1 MPMIQLVNLYK
12 SFNGNPVLRG
22 VSLAI
27 QKGELLALIGRSG
40 IGKSVLLK
48 HIVGLIQPDS
58 GTVLINN
65 IDINRLRGKQLI
77 EIRKQFGFLF
87 QGGALFDSMT
97 VYDNVAFPLRE
108 RTKLSETQIRER
120 VFNELEEMGL
130 KNDWNKFPA
139 ELSGGMRKRT
149 ALARA
154 MVMDPSIML
163 FDEPTTGLDPIIGQT
178 ILDYIQQCHQK
189 IKFTGVI
196 VTHEV
201 PKVFNIV
208 QQVAMIHQGEIIACG
223 SPDEL
228 QKQNNPIFDQ
238 FITGDITGPVQYI

>member
-1 MPMIQLVNLYK
+1 MIEIKNLYR
-12 SFNGNPVLRG
+12 SFNGNPVLKGISLNIRRG
-22 VSLAI
+22 D
-27 QKGELLALIGRSG
+27 LLALIGRSG

-48 HIVGLIQPDS
+48 HVVGLMQPDS
-58 GTVLINN
+58 GTIFINKT
-65 IDINRLRGKQLI
+65 DIHRLRGKKLT
-77 EIRKQFGFLF
+77 EIREQFGFLF

-97 VYDNVAFPLRE
+97 VYDNVAFPMRE
-108 RTKLSETQIRER
+108 KTNFSEAQIRDR
-120 VFNELEEMGL
+120 VFHELEEMGL
-130 KNDWNKFPA
+130 KNDGKKFPA
-139 ELSGGMRKRT
+139 ELSGGMRKRA

-154 MVMDPSIML
+154 LVMEPAIML

-178 ILDYIQQCHQK
+178 ILDYIQQCHQRL
-189 IKFTGVI
+189 KFTGMI

-228 QKQNNPIFDQ
+228 QKLNNPIFEQ
-238 FITGDITGPVQYI
+238 FIKGDIKGPIQYI

>member
-1 MPMIQLVNLYK
+1 M
-12 SFNGNPVLRG
+12 
-22 VSLAI
+22 
-27 QKGELLALIGRSG
+27 
-40 IGKSVLLK
+40 
-48 HIVGLIQPDS
+48 QPDS
-58 GTVLINN
+58 GTILINN
-65 IDINRLRGKQLI
+65 TDINRLRGIQLT

-97 VYDNVAFPLRE
+97 VYDNVAFPMRE
-108 RTKLSETQIRER
+108 KTNLSEAQIKDR
-120 VFNELEEMGL
+120 VFHELEQMGL
-130 KNDWNKFPA
+130 KNDWKKFPA
-139 ELSGGMRKRT
+139 ELSGGMRKRA

-154 MVMDPSIML
+154 LVMDPAIML

-178 ILDYIQQCHQK
+178 ILDYIQQCHQRL
-189 IKFTGVI
+189 KFTGMI

-228 QKQNNPIFDQ
+228 QKLNNPVFEQ
-238 FITGDITGPVQYI
+238 FIKGDIKGPIQYI

>member
-1 MPMIQLVNLYK
+1 MIEIINLYR
-12 SFNGNPVLRG
+12 SFNGTPVLKG
-22 VSLAI
+22 VSLKI
-27 QKGELLALIGRSG
+27 GKGELLALIGRSG

-48 HIVGLIQPDS
+48 HVVGLMQPDS
-58 GTVLINN
+58 GTILINN
-65 IDINRLRGKQLI
+65 TDINRLRGIQLT

-97 VYDNVAFPLRE
+97 VYDNVAFPMRE
-108 RTKLSETQIRER
+108 KTKMSEAQIKDR
-120 VFNELEEMGL
+120 VFRELEQMGL
-130 KNDWNKFPA
+130 KNDWKKFPA
-139 ELSGGMRKRT
+139 ELSGGMRKRA

-154 MVMDPSIML
+154 LVMDPAIML

-178 ILDYIQQCHQK
+178 ILDYIQQCHQRL
-189 IKFTGVI
+189 KFTGMI

-208 QQVAMIHQGEIIACG
+208 QQVAMIHQGEIIAYG

-228 QKQNNPIFDQ
+228 QKLNNPIFEQ
-238 FITGDITGPVQYI
+238 FIKGDINGPIQYI

>member
-1 MPMIQLVNLYK
+1 MIEIINLYR
-12 SFNGNPVLRG
+12 SFNGTPVLKG
-22 VSLAI
+22 VSLKI
-27 QKGELLALIGRSG
+27 GKGELLALIGRSG

-48 HIVGLIQPDS
+48 HVVGLMQPDS
-58 GTVLINN
+58 GTILINN
-65 IDINRLRGKQLI
+65 TDINRLRGIQLT

-97 VYDNVAFPLRE
+97 VYDNVAFPMRE
-108 RTKLSETQIRER
+108 KTKLGEAQIKDR
-120 VFNELEEMGL
+120 VFHELEQMGL
-130 KNDWNKFPA
+130 KNDWKKFPA
-139 ELSGGMRKRT
+139 ELSGGMRKRA

-154 MVMDPSIML
+154 LVMDPAIML

-178 ILDYIQQCHQK
+178 ILDYIQQCHQRL
-189 IKFTGVI
+189 KFTGMI

-223 SPDEL
+223 SPVEL
-228 QKQNNPIFDQ
+228 QKLNNPIFEQ
-238 FITGDITGPVQYI
+238 FIKGDINGPIQYI

>member
-1 MPMIQLVNLYK
+1 MPMIELVNLYK

-22 VSLAI
+22 ISLVI

-65 IDINRLRGKQLI
+65 IDINQLRGKQLI

-108 RTKLSETQIRER
+108 RTKLSETQIRDR

-130 KNDWNKFPA
+130 QNDWNKFPA

-178 ILDYIQQCHQK
+178 ILDYIQQCHQR

-208 QQVAMIHQGEIIACG
+208 QQVAMIHQGKIIVSG
-223 SPDEL
+223 NPDEL
-228 QKQNNPIFDQ
+228 QKLNNPIFDQ
-238 FITGDITGPVQYI
+238 FIKGDITGPVQYI

>member
-1 MPMIQLVNLYK
+1 MIEIINLYR
-12 SFNGNPVLRG
+12 SFNGTPVLKG
-22 VSLAI
+22 VSLKI
-27 QKGELLALIGRSG
+27 GEGELLALIGRSG

-48 HIVGLIQPDS
+48 HVVGLMQPDS
-58 GTVLINN
+58 GTILINN
-65 IDINRLRGKQLI
+65 TDINRLRGIQLT

-97 VYDNVAFPLRE
+97 VYDNVAFPMRE
-108 RTKLSETQIRER
+108 KTKMSEAQIKDR
-120 VFNELEEMGL
+120 VFHELEQMGL
-130 KNDWNKFPA
+130 KNDWKKFPA
-139 ELSGGMRKRT
+139 ELSGGMRKRA

-154 MVMDPSIML
+154 LVMDPAIML

-178 ILDYIQQCHQK
+178 ILDYIQQCHQRL
-189 IKFTGVI
+189 KFTGMI

-228 QKQNNPIFDQ
+228 QKLNNPVFEQ
-238 FITGDITGPVQYI
+238 FIKGDIKGPIQYI

>member
-1 MPMIQLVNLYK
+1 MIEIINLYR
-12 SFNGNPVLRG
+12 SFNGTPVLKG
-22 VSLAI
+22 VSLKI
-27 QKGELLALIGRSG
+27 GKGELLALIGRSG

-48 HIVGLIQPDS
+48 HVVGLMQPDS
-58 GTVLINN
+58 GTILINN
-65 IDINRLRGKQLI
+65 TDINRLRGIQLT

-97 VYDNVAFPLRE
+97 VYDNVAFPMRE
-108 RTKLSETQIRER
+108 KTKLGEAQIKDR
-120 VFNELEEMGL
+120 VFHELEEMGL
-130 KNDWNKFPA
+130 KNDWKKFPA
-139 ELSGGMRKRT
+139 ELSGGMRKRA

-154 MVMDPSIML
+154 LVMDPAIML

-178 ILDYIQQCHQK
+178 ILDYIQQCHQRL
-189 IKFTGVI
+189 KFTGMI

-228 QKQNNPIFDQ
+228 QKLNNPIFDQ
-238 FITGDITGPVQYI
+238 FIKGDINGPIQYI

>member
-1 MPMIQLVNLYK
+1 MIEIINLYR
-12 SFNGNPVLRG
+12 SFNGTPVLKG
-22 VSLAI
+22 VSLKI
-27 QKGELLALIGRSG
+27 GKGELLALIGRSG

-48 HIVGLIQPDS
+48 HVVGLMQPDS
-58 GTVLINN
+58 GTILINN
-65 IDINRLRGKQLI
+65 TDINRLRGIQLT

-97 VYDNVAFPLRE
+97 VYDNVAFPMRE
-108 RTKLSETQIRER
+108 KTKLGEAQIKDR
-120 VFNELEEMGL
+120 VFHELEQMGL
-130 KNDWNKFPA
+130 KNDWKKFPA
-139 ELSGGMRKRT
+139 ELSGGMRKRA

-154 MVMDPSIML
+154 LVMDPAIML

-178 ILDYIQQCHQK
+178 ILDYIQQCHQRL
-189 IKFTGVI
+189 KFTGMI

-208 QQVAMIHQGEIIACG
+208 QQVAMIHQGEIIAYG

-228 QKQNNPIFDQ
+228 QKLNNPIFEQ
-238 FITGDITGPVQYI
+238 FIKGDINGPIQYI

>member
-1 MPMIQLVNLYK
+1 MIEIKNLYR
-12 SFNGNPVLRG
+12 SFNGNPVLKGISLNIRRG
-22 VSLAI
+22 D
-27 QKGELLALIGRSG
+27 LLALIGRSG

-48 HIVGLIQPDS
+48 HVVGLMQPDS
-58 GTVLINN
+58 GTIFINN
-65 IDINRLRGKQLI
+65 TDIHRLRGKKLT
-77 EIRKQFGFLF
+77 EIREQFGFLF

-97 VYDNVAFPLRE
+97 VYDNVAFPMRE
-108 RTKLSETQIRER
+108 KTNFSEAQIRDR
-120 VFNELEEMGL
+120 VFHELEEMGL
-130 KNDWNKFPA
+130 KNDGKKFPA
-139 ELSGGMRKRT
+139 ELSGGMRKRA

-154 MVMDPSIML
+154 LVMEPAIML

-178 ILDYIQQCHQK
+178 ILDYIQQCHQRL
-189 IKFTGVI
+189 KFTGMI

-228 QKQNNPIFDQ
+228 QKLNNPIFEQ
-238 FITGDITGPVQYI
+238 FIKGDIKGPIQYI

>member
-1 MPMIQLVNLYK
+1 MIEIINLYR
-12 SFNGNPVLRG
+12 SFNGTPVLKG
-22 VSLAI
+22 VSLKI
-27 QKGELLALIGRSG
+27 GEGELLALIGRSG

-48 HIVGLIQPDS
+48 HVVGLMQPDS
-58 GTVLINN
+58 GTILINN
-65 IDINRLRGKQLI
+65 TDINRLRGIQLT

-97 VYDNVAFPLRE
+97 VYDNVAFPMRE
-108 RTKLSETQIRER
+108 KTNLSEAQIKDR
-120 VFNELEEMGL
+120 VFHELEQMGL
-130 KNDWNKFPA
+130 KNDWKKFPA
-139 ELSGGMRKRT
+139 ELSGGMRKRA

-154 MVMDPSIML
+154 LVMDPAIML

-178 ILDYIQQCHQK
+178 ILDYIQQCHQRL
-189 IKFTGVI
+189 KFTGMI

-208 QQVAMIHQGEIIACG
+208 QQVAMIHQGGIIACG

-228 QKQNNPIFDQ
+228 QKLNNPVFEQ
-238 FITGDITGPVQYI
+238 FIKGDIKGPIQYI

>member
-1 MPMIQLVNLYK
+1 MIEIINLYR
-12 SFNGNPVLRG
+12 SFNGTPVLKG
-22 VSLAI
+22 VSLKI
-27 QKGELLALIGRSG
+27 GKGELLALIGRSG

-48 HIVGLIQPDS
+48 HVVGLMQPDS
-58 GTVLINN
+58 GTILINN
-65 IDINRLRGKQLI
+65 TDINRLRGIQLT

-97 VYDNVAFPLRE
+97 VYDNVAFPMRE
-108 RTKLSETQIRER
+108 KTNLSEAQIKDR
-120 VFNELEEMGL
+120 VFHELEQMGL
-130 KNDWNKFPA
+130 KNDWKKFPA
-139 ELSGGMRKRT
+139 ELSGGMRKRA

-154 MVMDPSIML
+154 LVMDPAIML

-178 ILDYIQQCHQK
+178 ILDYIQQCHQRL
-189 IKFTGVI
+189 KFTGMI

-228 QKQNNPIFDQ
+228 QKLNNPVFEQ
-238 FITGDITGPVQYI
+238 FIKGDIKGPIQYI

>member
-1 MPMIQLVNLYK
+1 MIEIINLYR
-12 SFNGNPVLRG
+12 SFNGTPVLKG
-22 VSLAI
+22 VSLKI
-27 QKGELLALIGRSG
+27 GKGELLALIGRSG

-48 HIVGLIQPDS
+48 HVVGLMQPDS
-58 GTVLINN
+58 GTILINN
-65 IDINRLRGKQLI
+65 TDINRLRGIQLT

-97 VYDNVAFPLRE
+97 VYDNVAFPMRE
-108 RTKLSETQIRER
+108 KTKLGEAQIKDR
-120 VFNELEEMGL
+120 VFHELEQMGL
-130 KNDWNKFPA
+130 KNDWKKFPA
-139 ELSGGMRKRT
+139 ELSGGMRKRA

-154 MVMDPSIML
+154 LVMDPAIML

-178 ILDYIQQCHQK
+178 ILDYIQQCHQRL
-189 IKFTGVI
+189 KFTGMI

-208 QQVAMIHQGEIIACG
+208 QQVAMIHQGEIIAYG

-228 QKQNNPIFDQ
+228 QKLNNPIFDQ
-238 FITGDITGPVQYI
+238 FIKGDINGPIQYI

>member
-1 MPMIQLVNLYK
+1 MIEIINIYR
-12 SFNGNPVLRG
+12 SFNGTPVLKG
-22 VSLAI
+22 VSLKI
-27 QKGELLALIGRSG
+27 DKGELLALIGRSG

-48 HIVGLIQPDS
+48 HVVGLMQPDS
-58 GTVLINN
+58 GTILINN
-65 IDINRLRGKQLI
+65 TDINRLRGIQLT

-97 VYDNVAFPLRE
+97 VYDNVAFPMRE
-108 RTKLSETQIRER
+108 KTKLGEAQIKDR
-120 VFNELEEMGL
+120 VFHELEQMGL
-130 KNDWNKFPA
+130 KNDWKKFPA
-139 ELSGGMRKRT
+139 ELSGGMRKRA

-154 MVMDPSIML
+154 LVMDPAIML

-178 ILDYIQQCHQK
+178 ILDYIQQCHQRL
-189 IKFTGVI
+189 KFTGMI

-208 QQVAMIHQGEIIACG
+208 QQVAMIHQGEIIAYG

-228 QKQNNPIFDQ
+228 QKLNNPIFEQ
-238 FITGDITGPVQYI
+238 FIKGDINGPIQYI

>member
-1 MPMIQLVNLYK
+1 MIEIINLYR
-12 SFNGNPVLRG
+12 SFNGTPVLKG
-22 VSLAI
+22 VSLKI
-27 QKGELLALIGRSG
+27 GKGELLALIGRSG

-48 HIVGLIQPDS
+48 HVVGLMQPDS
-58 GTVLINN
+58 GTILINN
-65 IDINRLRGKQLI
+65 TDINRLRGIQLT

-97 VYDNVAFPLRE
+97 VYDNVAFPMRE
-108 RTKLSETQIRER
+108 KTKLGEAQIKDR
-120 VFNELEEMGL
+120 VFRELEQMGL
-130 KNDWNKFPA
+130 KNDWKKFPA
-139 ELSGGMRKRT
+139 ELSGGMRKRA

-154 MVMDPSIML
+154 LVMDPAIML

-178 ILDYIQQCHQK
+178 ILDYIQQCHQRL
-189 IKFTGVI
+189 KFTGMI

-208 QQVAMIHQGEIIACG
+208 QQVAMIHQGEIIAYG

-228 QKQNNPIFDQ
+228 QKLNNPIFEQ
-238 FITGDITGPVQYI
+238 FIKGDINGPIQYI